1 MLFGV
6 VVCVVLEG
14 LVDELVVVLF
24 GVVVCVVLEEL
35 EDELLTGFGYP

>member
-1 MLFGV
+1 M
-6 VVCVVLEG
+6 EG

-35 EDELLTGFGYP
+35 EDELLTGFGYT